1 MSAPSLQHFKPPTRV
16 SSDTWWKSDRRT
28 IECIGR
34 QDRTGDGLCKF
45 GGWYGL
51 RRGLHQ
57 ARSFLTFSDSFTP
70 LRIDRWRPLGWIDS
84 LGTENVADGFS
95 HVPPWKKDRNH
106 QKSHFSVPKSSL
118 NSAKA
123 TIDRLTDRQ
132 EDFLMT
138 VLICQPFGNCYW
150 KWWFMDRLGIVGYVS
165 NTCNGLKLRAAD
177 HTYFCLS
184 LPNRGTMHAGLVL
197 GGEFFGCTWLKLRP
211 AESDPATK
219 ASCASWSCSCFSKE

>member
-1 MSAPSLQHFKPPTRV
+1 MAFANLEDDMDCAEAYIRHAAFSPFLIALRLYALIDDGLWDGLAHWVQKTLLTGLATSRPG
-16 SSDTWWKSDRRT
+16 RRT
-28 IECIGR
+28 ELSEISLFRVQE
-34 QDRTGDGLCKF
+34 QPK
-45 GGWYGL
+45 L
-51 RRGLHQ
+51 R
-57 ARSFLTFSDSFTP
+57 
-70 LRIDRWRPLGWIDS
+70 
-84 LGTENVADGFS
+84 
-95 HVPPWKKDRNH
+95 
-106 QKSHFSVPKSSL
+106 KSW
-118 NSAKA
+118 

-165 NTCNGLKLRAAD
+165 NTCNGLKLWAAD

-184 LPNRGTMHAGLVL
+184 LPNRGTMHAGRVL
-197 GGEFFGCTWLKLRP
+197 GEEFFGCTWLKLRP